1 MANFI
6 CCEAAASDESDDEV
20 EQLEIDNLIDDSE
33 TQENNNASFFRFHN
47 QTTDTDEVL
56 REAAEI
62 EASADQHKE
71 ANNYNEYGR
80 EIMPLDEFE
89 SFEKKESFF

>member
-6 CCEAAASDESDDEV
+6 CFEAAASDESDDEV

-33 TQENNNASFFRFHN
+33 TQENNDASFFRFHN

-62 EASADQHKE
+62 EAAADQLINTRKLII
-71 ANNYNEYGR
+71 
-80 EIMPLDEFE
+80 IMNME
-89 SFEKKESFF
+89 EKLCL